1 MKSPILS
8 RVLHSR
14 RWSVPA
20 SLLFVAMAGFLVFRV
35 FPLQIIDASDRFKLW
50 RAGLHSIES
59 VVGDH
64 GVEWQAPECAHREAE
79 ARPACTCVVFVH
91 GMGDS
96 VLTWRKIL
104 TKRDWLS
111 RLHEPV
117 KLLAWDLPGHGKTP
131 EPPKTADGDL
141 QLRAQL
147 MAQRLLGATQQ
158 QGCGPN
164 TIWVGNS
171 LGGWVSSWVALKR
184 PDQVKGLVLVAPAG
198 MKSQRVSSIGSE
210 ILAEPTVESLKAF
223 RQRAYAKPQPD
234 FPSWV
239 WTAAVQRVKKSPVAR
254 VRAAQ
259 EPEDELDAP
268 IHHLGVPTRVIWG
281 KQDQILPL
289 QASAGFREIPSSSL
303 VKWQEV
309 DDCGHLPQKECPEP
323 LIDAIVEAI
332 GKPSQASS
340 NPAAK

>member
-8 RVLHSR
+8 RVLHNR
-14 RWSVPA
+14 RWSIPA
-20 SLLFVAMAGFLVFRV
+20 SLLFVAVVGFLVFRV
-35 FPLQIIDASDRFKLW
+35 FPLQFIDASDRLKLW

-59 VVGDH
+59 VAGDR
-64 GVEWQAPECAHREAE
+64 GVQWQSPECEHREAE
-79 ARPACTCVVFVH
+79 ARPPCTCVVFVH

-104 TKRDWLS
+104 TKREWLS
-111 RLHEPV
+111 GVHEPV

-131 EPPKTADGDL
+131 EPPKNPDGEL

-198 MKSQRVSSIGSE
+198 FTSQRVASIGSE
-210 ILAEPTVESLKAF
+210 ILAQPTVESLRAF
-223 RQRAYAKPQPD
+223 RQSAYAKPQPEL
-234 FPSWV
+234 PAWV
-239 WTAAVQRVKKSPVAR
+239 WRAAVERVKKSPVMR

-259 EPEDELDAP
+259 QPEDDLDAP
-268 IHHLGVPTRVIWG
+268 IRHLGVPTRVVWG
-281 KQDQILPL
+281 KQDRILPL
-289 QASAGFREIPSSSL
+289 EKSAGIREIPAGSL
-303 VKWQEV
+303 VKWQEI

-323 LIDAIVEAI
+323 VIDAIVEAI
-332 GKPSQASS
+332 GSQPKAS
-340 NPAAK
+340 PAAQ